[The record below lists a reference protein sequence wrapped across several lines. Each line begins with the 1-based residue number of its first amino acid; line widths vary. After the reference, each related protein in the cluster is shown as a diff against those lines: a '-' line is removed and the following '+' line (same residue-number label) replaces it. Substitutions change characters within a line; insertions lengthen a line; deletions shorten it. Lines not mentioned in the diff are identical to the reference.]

1 MQSNFYIPQYQ
12 HLTKE
17 AAMDI
22 MEINT
27 IGLRLFTSVSTKRL
41 VTLAAS
47 SVRFLMKDNFRYL
60 PN

>member
-27 IGLRLFTSVSTKRL
+27 IGLRLFTSCTQAEK
-41 VTLAAS
+41 TS
-47 SVRFLMKDNFRYL
+47 SEFRNCQIY
-60 PN
+60 N

>member
-27 IGLRLFTSVSTKRL
+27 IGLRLFTSCMPLKRQGFHPYNN
-41 VTLAAS
+41 VY
-47 SVRFLMKDNFRYL
+47 K
-60 PN
+60 

>member
-27 IGLRLFTSVSTKRL
+27 IGLRLFTSYGQLENEEKR
-41 VTLAAS
+41 TI
-47 SVRFLMKDNFRYL
+47 KQ
-60 PN
+60 PT

>member
-27 IGLRLFTSVSTKRL
+27 IGLRLFTSCAQFKESLTH
-41 VTLAAS
+41 
-47 SVRFLMKDNFRYL
+47 
-60 PN
+60 

>member
-27 IGLRLFTSVSTKRL
+27 IGLRLFTSYSQC
-41 VTLAAS
+41 
-47 SVRFLMKDNFRYL
+47 
-60 PN
+60 

>member
-27 IGLRLFTSVSTKRL
+27 IGLRLFTS
-41 VTLAAS
+41 
-47 SVRFLMKDNFRYL
+47 YL
-60 PN
+60 PFKTEFSSLYKRTNLVRCSCSVIK